1 MFLRTVVLSL
11 AVVGGFSAVAC
22 NGRTPLAGLT
32 CSAGV
37 ALPPQGLPLDAATFV
52 NMAADQF
59 EIQSSQ
65 IALAKTYNSDIR
77 NYAQMLINDHT
88 QLSSQVAAAAAASG
102 LAAPIPVLSADQ
114 QRMLNE
120 LQASP
125 AGSSFDMLFLKDQ
138 IMAHEM
144 ALALHSNYAS
154 AGDTPALRAVAASAV
169 PTVSMHLNSAEQF
182 MVAMGGMMAS
192 AFCPATYWCNSDF
205 DAYGQSFSVCCPSD
219 VPVFPPASFAASV
232 YAAPAATNT
241 YASAP
246 LTAYASASYTSTP
259 YYVSTPYYASTP
271 YTSPIYASAP
281 ASTIYASGSVPAG
294 YVRAFG
300 TVVPAVR
307 VASNTAGGLYGNVPV
322 GTTGGLYPAGY

>member
-1 MFLRTVVLSL
+1 
-11 AVVGGFSAVAC
+11 
-22 NGRTPLAGLT
+22 
-32 CSAGV
+32 V
-37 ALPPQGLPLDAATFV
+37 ALPPQGLPLDAVTFMS
-52 NMAADQF
+52 MAAAGDQF

-65 IALAKTYNSDIR
+65 IALAKTYNSDIS

-102 LAAPIPVLSADQ
+102 LAAPVPVLSADQ

-125 AGSSFDMLFLKDQ
+125 AGSSFDMLFVKDQ

-169 PTVSMHLNSAEQF
+169 PTVSMHLNTAEQL
-182 MVAMGGMMAS
+182 MVSMGGMMAS

-205 DAYGQSFSVCCPSD
+205 DAYGQSFSVCSPSFMQE
-219 VPVFPPASFAASV
+219 FPPASFAASI
-232 YAAPAATNT
+232 YTAPAATTT

-246 LTAYASASYTSTP
+246 LTTYASASYTATP
-259 YYVSTPYYASTP
+259 YYTSTTPIYASAA
-271 YTSPIYASAP
+271 PIYASAP

-322 GTTGGLYPAGY
+322 GTSTAGLYPVGY